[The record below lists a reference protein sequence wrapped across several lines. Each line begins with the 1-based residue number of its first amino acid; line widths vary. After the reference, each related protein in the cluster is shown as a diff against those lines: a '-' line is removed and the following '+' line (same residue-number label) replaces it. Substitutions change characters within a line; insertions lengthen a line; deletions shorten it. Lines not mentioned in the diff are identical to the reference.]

1 MNITKY
7 PQSCFIL
14 EKNGERIIIDPGN
27 FVAEKYKIED
37 LPEVEGVL
45 ITHRH
50 ADHLYPPLVQAL
62 SRDGAVPVIANQ
74 DVAEFLGDDVVTNI
88 VRDEEELGVAGF
100 TVKAYER
107 THVPMPDG
115 SEGPQN
121 TGFLV
126 DDTFFHG
133 GDTAD
138 VSGISAKV
146 AAIPIAGPDISPRD
160 AFRMA
165 EEINPEI
172 AIPMHYSYF
181 IADPEFFAQLSQR
194 YGVNYR
200 MIPLKDEESWEV
212 E

>member
-1 MNITKY
+1 MRITKY

-14 EKNGERIIIDPGN
+14 EKNGERIIVDPGN
-27 FVAEKYKIED
+27 FVAEKYKAED
-37 LPEVEGVL
+37 LPEVEGIL

-62 SRDGAVPVIANQ
+62 TRGGTVPVIANQ
-74 DVAEFLGDDVVTNI
+74 DVADFLGDGIVTSV
-88 VRDEEELGVAGF
+88 VRDGEELGVAGF

-107 THVPMPDG
+107 AHVLMPDG

-121 TGFLV
+121 TGFMI

-133 GDTAD
+133 GDTSD
-138 VSGISAKV
+138 VNGITAKI

-165 EEINPEI
+165 QELQPETV
-172 AIPMHYSYF
+172 IPMHYDFF
-181 IADPEFFAQLSQR
+181 IADPDFFAQLAR
-194 YGVNYR
+194 KFEVTYV
-200 MIPLKDEESWEV
+200 MTPLGEGQSLEV
-212 E
+212 